1 MSIAFAPVSLAE
13 ISERIRLVAM
23 TDGWSP
29 GQQFSS
35 NPASVPE
42 RNDFHAGRIQSALR
56 RARLKTFVKKAKPF
70 RRILRSQGAVNDSL
84 IEAAHAL
91 ALQQQELREEMQKI
105 REALWAYT
113 ARKAQA
119 RPNVSGAEGSGTS
132 R

>member
-1 MSIAFAPVSLAE
+1 MSTAFAPVSLAE
-13 ISERIRLVAM
+13 ISERIRLAAT

-35 NPASVPE
+35 SPASVQE

-70 RRILRSQGAVNDSL
+70 RRILRSQGAVNESL
-84 IEAAHAL
+84 IEAAQAL

-105 REALWAYT
+105 REALWAYA
-113 ARKAQA
+113 ARGA
-119 RPNVSGAEGSGTS
+119 RSGPEAS